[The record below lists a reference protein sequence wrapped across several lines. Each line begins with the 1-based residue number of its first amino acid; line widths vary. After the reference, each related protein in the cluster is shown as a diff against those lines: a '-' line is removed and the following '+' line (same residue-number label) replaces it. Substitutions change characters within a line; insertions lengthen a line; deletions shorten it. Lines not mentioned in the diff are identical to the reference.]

1 MARRKS
7 DVASEAERG
16 PRQKLKA
23 LKRTPLLHQSQ
34 EEIKSYIV
42 DHQLKPGDSVPSESE
57 LARLLNI
64 SRNSVREA
72 VKSLK
77 VPGIVESKPGSGLF
91 VKDRSFGSIINNLPY
106 GLRFDVRRVLDV
118 LEARAHIEYGMVE
131 RVIQEVT
138 SEQPHTWERSS
149 TG

>member
-91 VKDRSFGSIINNLPY
+91 VKDFSFGSIINNLPS
-106 GLRFDVRRVLDV
+106 GCCL
-118 LEARAHIEYGMVE
+118 
-131 RVIQEVT
+131 T
-138 SEQPHTWERSS
+138 
-149 TG
+149 